1 MSGNNL
7 LVDTNFLIY
16 LLNGY
21 AVITPYLNNNFFIS
35 EVTEMEM
42 LGVKDIPQ
50 GVLKIRTG
58 LIENCY
64 IVNFNSDIKEIAI
77 RIKQK
82 TTIKLP
88 DAIVAASSLYMSLP
102 LVTADKSFAKITGLD
117 LQLLKL

>member
-1 MSGNNL
+1 MSGSNL

-16 LLNGY
+16 LLNGHK
-21 AVITPYLNNNFFIS
+21 AVVPYLNNNFFIS

-42 LGVKDIPQ
+42 LGVKSLPASA
-50 GVLKIRTG
+50 LKTRKQ
-58 LIENCY
+58 LIENCF

-82 TTIKLP
+82 ITIKLP
-88 DAIVAASSLYMSLP
+88 DAIVAASAMCMGLP
-102 LVTADKSFAKITGLD
+102 LVTGDRGFLKIDGLE